1 MSDIENKDKIKT
13 VFIVGPTAVGKTELA
28 IEAARH
34 LGSEIVSAD
43 SMQIYK
49 YMDIGSAK
57 PTAEEQSRARHRLVD
72 EIDPAVPFSV
82 ADYEKLAKEYI
93 REIWDGGMVPVI
105 SGGTGLY
112 VHSLLYDMNFGD
124 APADEEMRDS
134 LRRYAEENG
143 SGELFRILEEED
155 PEAAARIHPNNV
167 KKVIRAIEAARN
179 GKNIPDF
186 DSGPARNKE
195 YETLLIGLE
204 RNREELYDRINL
216 RVDLMMKAGLEEE
229 IRSLMDMGLTGDM
242 ISMKGIGYKEIIACI
257 NGEYDLETAVD
268 LVKRNSRRYAKR
280 QLTWF
285 RRYEDMHWINV
296 SEGKEAALNQMIC
309 LIDGFVNRK

>member
-1 MSDIENKDKIKT
+1 MSEPENNNAIKT

-57 PTAEEQSRARHRLVD
+57 PTKEEQQRARHRLVD

-93 REIWDGGMVPVI
+93 REISDRGLVPVI

-112 VHSLLYDMNFGD
+112 VHSLLFDMNFGD
-124 APADEEMRDS
+124 APADTEMRES
-134 LRRYAEENG
+134 LRSFLAEHG
-143 SGELFRILEEED
+143 PQELHGILEQED
-155 PEAAARIHPNNV
+155 PEAAARIHPNNT

-179 GKNIPDF
+179 GKSIPDF
-186 DSGPARNKE
+186 ESGPRRNPE
-195 YETLLIGLE
+195 YETLLIGLD
-204 RNREELYDRINL
+204 RDREELYQRINL
-216 RVDLMMKAGLEEE
+216 RVDLMMEAGLENE
-229 IRSLMDMGLTGDM
+229 IRSLMEMGLNEDM
-242 ISMKGIGYKEIIACI
+242 VSMKGIGYKEMIACI
-257 NGEYDLETAVD
+257 NGEYDLETATE
-268 LVKRNSRRYAKR
+268 LIKRNSRRYAKR

-285 RRYEDMHWINV
+285 RRYEDMNWINV
-296 SEGKEAALNQMIC
+296 SEGKQTALEQMIG
-309 LIDGFVNRK
+309 LIDEFINRN